1 MGLAPR
7 ASTMEAT
14 GRLAD
19 RVLFATGGFFVVAG
33 GGAVS
38 TGVSSGASTGSGATA
53 GRTSLPAS
61 GGTVRLARI
70 PPTPY
75 SARRISSAV
84 TTAIREG
91 MALFLA
97 AAPLVTAGGPNAG
110 ITSSLASTFMP
121 SDDTET
127 PERLTGPYPVVRGNS
142 PGSFEHSSM
151 SA

>member
-1 MGLAPR
+1 MGV
-7 ASTMEAT
+7 ASGARTMEAT

-84 TTAIREG
+84 TTPIREG
-91 MALFLA
+91 IALFLA
-97 AAPLVTAGGPNAG
+97 AAPRVTAGGAIPS
-110 ITSSLASTFMP
+110 ITISLGAPVMP
-121 SDDTET
+121 TEDTPP
-127 PERLTGPYPVVRGNS
+127 PEKLTAPQPPAARNS
-142 PGSFEHSSM
+142 P
-151 SA
+151 

>member
-1 MGLAPR
+1 MGV
-7 ASTMEAT
+7 ASGARTMEAT

-91 MALFLA
+91 IALFLA
-97 AAPLVTAGGPNAG
+97 AAPRVTAGGAIAG
-110 ITSSLASTFMP
+110 RTRSLGATFMP
-121 SDDTET
+121 SENTAT
-127 PERLTGPYPVVRGNS
+127 PERLTDPQPVVRGNS
-142 PGSFEHSSM
+142 PGRF
-151 SA
+151 